1 MKIHSI
7 HQSETAKQG
16 CCCTNNSTVITKV
29 GIEQLVSDLPVKQL
43 KVEGANCGG
52 CVQSIE
58 KALQSLNGVSNASMD
73 LASSVVSVCGIVQT
87 DELIATLEKAGYP
100 ATVLD

>member
-1 MKIHSI
+1 MKIDSTPLH
-7 HQSETAKQG
+7 ETAKQG
-16 CCCTNNSTVITKV
+16 CCCTNNSAIVTKV
-29 GIEQLVSDLPVKQL
+29 GIEQLPVKQL

-58 KALQSLNGVSNASMD
+58 KALQSLNGVTNVSME
-73 LASSVVSVCGIVQT
+73 LTSGVVSVAGTVQT
-87 DELIATLEKAGYP
+87 DELIETLGKAGYP

>member
-1 MKIHSI
+1 MKIHST

-73 LASSVVSVCGIVQT
+73 LASSVVSGIVQT